1 MINDTV
7 QLSQHDGVAIITL
20 NRPDKLNALN
30 ADLLDALEQTL
41 RQLQA
46 DSSVRVLV
54 ITGSG
59 AKAFAAGADIA
70 QLHAQ
75 DAFTGR
81 LFAERG
87 QRVFSF
93 IERFGVPVI
102 AAVNGFALG
111 GGCELAM
118 ACHLRF
124 AADSARF
131 GQPEVNLGII
141 PGYGGTQRLP
151 RLVGMAKALELILSG
166 DMINAEEA
174 HRIGLVNRIYPA
186 AELLEQT
193 LAFASALASKAP
205 LALRACLE
213 ATQLSGDLSI
223 LEGMQAEASIFGRTC
238 GTEDFTEGTAAFLEK
253 RPASFTGR

>member
-1 MINDTV
+1 MINDII
-7 QLSQHDGVAIITL
+7 QLASHDGVAIITL

-30 ADLLDALEQTL
+30 AELLDALEHTL
-41 RQLQA
+41 IHLQEDTA
-46 DSSVRVLV
+46 TRVVV

-59 AKAFAAGADIA
+59 SKAFAAGADIA

-75 DAFTGR
+75 DAYTGR

-87 QRVFSF
+87 QRVFSR
-93 IERFGVPVI
+93 IERLGKPVI

-118 ACHLRF
+118 ACHMRF
-124 AADSARF
+124 AAETAKF
-131 GQPEVNLGII
+131 GQPEINLGII

-166 DMINAEEA
+166 EMIPADEA
-174 HRIGLVNRIYPA
+174 HRVGLVNRLYPSA
-186 AELLEQT
+186 DLLEAT
-193 LAFASALASKAP
+193 LAFARALAAKAP

-213 ATQLSGDLSI
+213 STQASGDTSL
-223 LEGMQAEASIFGRTC
+223 LEGMYVESSIFGNTC
-238 GTEDFTEGTAAFLEK
+238 GSEDFNEGTAAFLEK
-253 RPASFTGR
+253 RPASFSGR

>member
-1 MINDTV
+1 MINDII
-7 QLSQHDGVAIITL
+7 QLASHDGVAIITL

-30 ADLLDALEQTL
+30 AELLDALEHTL
-41 RQLQA
+41 IQLQEDTA
-46 DSSVRVLV
+46 TRVVV

-59 AKAFAAGADIA
+59 SKAFAAGADIA

-75 DAFTGR
+75 DAYTGR

-87 QRVFSF
+87 QRVFSR
-93 IERFGVPVI
+93 IERLGKPVI

-118 ACHLRF
+118 ACHMRF
-124 AADSARF
+124 AAETAKF
-131 GQPEVNLGII
+131 GQPEINLGII

-166 DMINAEEA
+166 EMIPADEA
-174 HRIGLVNRIYPA
+174 HRVGLVNRLYPSA
-186 AELLEQT
+186 DLLEAT
-193 LAFASALASKAP
+193 LAFARALAAKAP

-213 ATQLSGDLSI
+213 STQASGDTSL
-223 LEGMQAEASIFGRTC
+223 LEGMYVESSIFGNTC
-238 GTEDFTEGTAAFLEK
+238 GSEDFNEGTAAFLEK
-253 RPASFTGR
+253 RPASFSGR